1 MAPVEPSLELWVTLG
16 LIAAAVAAYASE
28 RLPIELVSA
37 TVVAALLLFFHI
49 RPVSAPGDENML
61 DAGALLAGFANPA
74 LIAVLGLLVIGQ
86 GMVRTG
92 ALDHAIHRLIVLRRH
107 HPATTIGLTLLSVIF
122 LSAVLN
128 NTPVVVIFIPIMT
141 ALAERMG
148 RSASGVMIPLSYA
161 AILGGMT
168 TLIGSSTNLL
178 VSSTA
183 VGLGFP
189 AIGFFDFT
197 IPGLVLAAAGFVY
210 VALVAPRILPDRAS
224 PVQALVEGGGKQF
237 LAQIEV
243 RPGGILI
250 GERPVAGMFE
260 ALPDVTV
267 RLIQRGEHAFLPPFD
282 GVVLR
287 RGDEIVLAATRKA
300 LTEVVEHA
308 PELFH
313 GDADIDVAAS
323 QMIGEVVVAP
333 ASRMIG
339 RSLTQLGFHYQTHCI
354 VLGIQ
359 RRSRMIRARMDEIR
373 LDAGDVLLVYGRH
386 ADIVALRANRD
397 VLLLERSTRE
407 LVDRT
412 KVGRAIA
419 IFAAVVALSATGIVP
434 IVICAV
440 AGAAAMVVSG
450 CLNIHQAARAMDR
463 QIIFLVGAALALG
476 AAMSA
481 TGGAAY
487 LAHIIVSAF
496 GGGGAAVTLSVL
508 FLLIAVITNVL
519 SNNATAVLF
528 ILIALGAASE
538 LGVDPRI
545 FLYAVIFAANCS
557 FATPMNADGISDQSS
572 GHGTGTLSL
581 RRLRPRRR
589 PAGVRRLG
597 NLFTVRAVVLWSLV
611 MPTAVHTFYR
621 TPPLP
626 CPYIPGR
633 MERKLF
639 AVLDGVAAKSVHERL
654 SQAGFRR
661 SHNIVYRPACE
672 GCSACRAV
680 RVCTA
685 PFRPGR
691 SMRRVLARN
700 ASIVAREAA
709 PVASAEQFQ
718 LFRRYQTSRHPGGGM
733 ADMDFEAYRAMV
745 EDTPVQTFVVEFR
758 RPDGE
763 LYGVSVGDRLG
774 DGLSLVYSFFL
785 PEGGASPG
793 TFIILWHI
801 ERARA
806 LGLDYVYLGYWI
818 AGSPKMG
825 YKARFQPLEVCTE
838 RGWEPAPAEANS
850 DLSETAV
857 LSAPSPAS
865 SQPAEPV

>member
-1 MAPVEPSLELWVTLG
+1 MAPVEPSLELWLTLG
-16 LIAAAVAAYASE
+16 LIAVAVVAYASE

-37 TVVAALLLFFHI
+37 TAVAALLLLFHF
-49 RPVSAPGDENML
+49 RPIPAPGGENVL

-92 ALDHAIHRLIVLRRH
+92 ALDRAIRRLIVLRRH
-107 HPATTIGLTLLSVIF
+107 HPATTIGLTLLAVIV

-183 VGLGFP
+183 LGLGFP

-197 IPGLVLAAAGFVY
+197 IPGLVLAAVGFVY

-224 PVQALVEGGGKQF
+224 PAKALVEGGGKQF

-243 RPGGILI
+243 RQGGILI
-250 GERPVAGMFE
+250 GERAVAGMFE

-287 RGDEIVLAATRKA
+287 PGDEIVLAATRKA

-313 GDADIDVAAS
+313 ADVDIDPAS
-323 QMIGEVVVAP
+323 QTIGEVVVAP

-373 LDAGDVLLVYGRH
+373 LDAGDVLLVNGRYV
-386 ADIVALRANRD
+386 DIVALRANRD

-407 LVDRT
+407 LADRT

-419 IFAAVVALSATGIVP
+419 IFAAVVALSASGIVP

-487 LAHIIVSAF
+487 LAHTIVSAF
-496 GGGGAAVTLSVL
+496 GGAGAAVTISVL
-508 FLLIAVITNVL
+508 FLLIAVLTNIL

-528 ILIALGAASE
+528 TPIALGAASE
-538 LGVDPRI
+538 LGVDPRV

-557 FATPMNADGISDQSS
+557 FVTPMGYQTNLLVMGPGHYRFAD
-572 GHGTGTLSL
+572 
-581 RRLRPRRR
+581 
-589 PAGVRRLG
+589 
-597 NLFTVRAVVLWSLV
+597 FVRAGAPLVLVIWVAFSL
-611 MPTAVHTFYR
+611 
-621 TPPLP
+621 
-626 CPYIPGR
+626 
-633 MERKLF
+633 
-639 AVLDGVAAKSVHERL
+639 
-654 SQAGFRR
+654 
-661 SHNIVYRPACE
+661 
-672 GCSACRAV
+672 
-680 RVCTA
+680 
-685 PFRPGR
+685 
-691 SMRRVLARN
+691 
-700 ASIVAREAA
+700 
-709 PVASAEQFQ
+709 
-718 LFRRYQTSRHPGGGM
+718 
-733 ADMDFEAYRAMV
+733 
-745 EDTPVQTFVVEFR
+745 FV
-758 RPDGE
+758 PWY
-763 LYGVSVGDRLG
+763 YG
-774 DGLSLVYSFFL
+774 
-785 PEGGASPG
+785 
-793 TFIILWHI
+793 LW
-801 ERARA
+801 
-806 LGLDYVYLGYWI
+806 
-818 AGSPKMG
+818 
-825 YKARFQPLEVCTE
+825 
-838 RGWEPAPAEANS
+838 
-850 DLSETAV
+850 
-857 LSAPSPAS
+857 
-865 SQPAEPV
+865 